1 MSKRLT
7 GGILIG
13 ILAVFA
19 GGTWLS
25 CGEAGM
31 EKGEYCGESFPIAN
45 VRFHVRKC
53 PKNTTNHKM
62 GPASGKTTVV
72 K

>member
-7 GGILIG
+7 GGILIV
-13 ILAVFA
+13 ILAMFA

-25 CGEAGM
+25 CGDGKEACP
-31 EKGEYCGESFPIAN
+31 YCKKRFPISN

-53 PKNTTNHKM
+53 TKNTTNHKM
-62 GPASGKTTVV
+62 GPASGKTTGV